1 MESKTRGLELDKA
14 FLVASATEW
23 EGDMRVNFM
32 TAMRSCRV
40 LARYCKELE
49 DAIKA
54 MHEAKANYR
63 RWHRYY
69 REE

>member
-1 MESKTRGLELDKA
+1 MENRTPELNRA
-14 FLVASATEW
+14 FSVAKATEW

-63 RWHRYY
+63 RILSANMQ
-69 REE
+69 